1 MRYLKITVLAGVLGA
16 VVGMPVFADESPV
29 MTKSIQP
36 LSETDVS
43 LIFEA
48 DAEPMQLAALSPQ
61 EMKET
66 EGAWIPVWAGVV
78 GGGFNA
84 YNTYSNGGS
93 WGPVAY
99 SFGTGFSGGFFA
111 SLPGGGAVL
120 QVGKMIVGGAMAASP
135 YPFSFR

>member
-29 MTKSIQP
+29 MPKSIQP

-61 EMKET
+61 
-66 EGAWIPVWAGVV
+66 GR
-78 GGGFNA
+78 
-84 YNTYSNGGS
+84 Y
-93 WGPVAY
+93 
-99 SFGTGFSGGFFA
+99 GTTLLA
-111 SLPGGGAVL
+111 EGGARLVA
-120 QVGKMIVGGAMAASP
+120 V
-135 YPFSFR
+135 